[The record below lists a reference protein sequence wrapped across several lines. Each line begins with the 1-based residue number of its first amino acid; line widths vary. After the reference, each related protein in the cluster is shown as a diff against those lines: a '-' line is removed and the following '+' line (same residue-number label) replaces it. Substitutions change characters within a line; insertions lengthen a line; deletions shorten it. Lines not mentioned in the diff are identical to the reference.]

1 MKSVNHQAFKTKR
14 NFSILVILGVF
25 LGMGL
30 AFLDLAAIS
39 LFLSKYDSK
48 DLPLAFVMSG
58 LAGVFV
64 LGIYTF
70 QKNRFSFSR
79 VAIVSFILITLGTFY
94 LYYGLENINYDKYIY
109 WLFIITGPIN
119 VLVYYNFRSLGSLIF
134 AQQQHKKLSEWTHIG
149 VIIGAAAIFFSITP
163 LRKELALSIS
173 EFVYFA
179 GLLFAIAS
187 LLLSLISRSAVVLRE
202 LAVSA
207 QYINANNSY
216 AKIRKN
222 NFLVQLA
229 LFSLTITVILL
240 FVDYYFYTIVESNY
254 TSTNELLNF
263 LGFFYGCILIAGV
276 FTHLLVYNPIMS
288 KYGLKVA
295 LMVLPIVVAV
305 LSGLGIVIGSYFG
318 YVPGTTTFH
327 VFFLTI
333 CILKLISTAF
343 NDNLT
348 SNAFRFYFLPIEDL
362 LRQDSL
368 LKITGVVREASI
380 AIAGGILLYMTSATF
395 IDNDVYYAAA
405 LIVFCVLCI
414 IIVFKIYSTYR
425 DVLKDTLDKQQLV
438 KTSEARLSYAEKL
451 ARETKNIPSDR
462 LPRHLN
468 IINTLDPVVFKSAVL
483 SIINSDNDKAQKIAL
498 EQASHLC
505 LLEAIPI
512 LDEIMESKYFNVL
525 KNRDLIERT
534 YHKLRGAEFRLEK
547 LTYIEQLT
555 YSKLVNERI
564 FGASLTRYAE
574 EDIKPKLLNKLF
586 RDPVTKVRYYA
597 AAAAAGSE
605 NESMLKN
612 LIAMLD
618 NPLYSNAAVA
628 AISATGE
635 QTLPVLESAFHLTG
649 QSEKIQLRIVQIY
662 GRIGSQQA
670 VELLLKKLDLPNQN
684 VIAATL
690 VALSKSGYNVKK
702 DKALNVKRELEEI
715 CATTISNMQAYLDL
729 QKEKA
734 STLLLNAITAEIE
747 NNYNT
752 IFQLLALLYEAK
764 SVDLVKENINS
775 GNSDQS
781 DFASEL
787 LDIFLEEELKPIVLP
802 IVNVSSYSEKIN
814 KLQYIL
820 PTTSMSKNEV
830 LYDLIL
836 KDYKKVNRWT
846 KACAIMEL
854 AEENSPSNHDIF
866 AANLVNPDQ
875 MLREIAAAAYYR
887 LSEENF
893 AIFIERNKYK
903 KEYAQQALKLIE
915 EVEKGKEGELQESPK
930 LNIEVVR
937 FLNDVAGFQSVPGL
951 VLSEIAKLSKAA
963 YHQIGTEVLS
973 FDEMDEM
980 AFAFIFKGSVS
991 LQKDGRELGVYNQ
1004 NDFLH
1009 DFDFINEGRA
1019 EYKLIANEN
1028 TILFWID
1035 RAAFSELCSFHEV
1048 LPDAMLN
1055 ELNNRKREA
1064 IAV

>member
-1 MKSVNHQAFKTKR
+1 MKSLNHQAFNTKR
-14 NFSILVILGVF
+14 KFSILATLGIF
-25 LGMGL
+25 IGIGL
-30 AFLDLAAIS
+30 AFLDLAAVS
-39 LFLSKYDSK
+39 LFLNKYDSQ
-48 DLPLAFVMSG
+48 DLPSAFAMSG
-58 LAGVFV
+58 LVGVIV
-64 LGIYTF
+64 LGIYAY

-79 VAIVSFILITLGTFY
+79 VAIISFTLITLSTFFI
-94 LYYGLENINYDKYIY
+94 YYGLENIDYYKYVY
-109 WLFIITGPIN
+109 WLFVLTGPIN
-119 VLVYYNFRSLGSLIF
+119 ALVYYNFRSLGSLIF
-134 AQQQHKKLSEWTHIG
+134 AQQRHKKLSEWTHIG
-149 VIIGAAAIFFSITP
+149 VIIGAATIFFTITP
-163 LRKELALSIS
+163 LRKQLALSIS

-179 GLLFAIAS
+179 GLAFAFSS
-187 LLLSLISRSAVVLRE
+187 LLLALISRSSVVLKE

-207 QYINANNSY
+207 QYINAKNSY
-216 AKIRKN
+216 FKISKN

-229 LFSLTITVILL
+229 LFSLTVTVILL
-240 FVDYYFYTIVESNY
+240 FVDYYFLHIVEASY
-254 TSTNELLNF
+254 SSTNELLDF
-263 LGFFYGCILIAGV
+263 LGFFYGCILIAGI
-276 FTHLLVYNPIMS
+276 FTHILIYNRVMN

-295 LMVLPIVVAV
+295 LLVLPIIVGL

-318 YVPGTTTFH
+318 HVPGTNTFH

-333 CILKLISTAF
+333 CILKLIGTSV

-348 SNAFRFYFLPIEDL
+348 ANAFRYYFLPIEDL
-362 LRQDSL
+362 LRQDTL
-368 LKITGVVREASI
+368 LKITGVIREASV
-380 AIAGGILLYMTSATF
+380 AIAGGILLYMTTATF
-395 IDNDVYYAAA
+395 IDNDAYFAAA
-405 LIVFCVLCI
+405 LIIICIVCI
-414 IIVFKIYSTYR
+414 IIVFKIYNTYR
-425 DVLKDTLDKQQLV
+425 DVLKNTLDKQQLV

-451 ARETKNIPSDR
+451 ARETKNIPLAR

-498 EQASHLC
+498 HQASHLC

-525 KNRDLIERT
+525 KNRDLIEKT

-605 NESMLKN
+605 DESMLKN
-612 LIAMLD
+612 LIVMLD

-702 DKALNVKRELEEI
+702 DKALNIKRELEEI

-734 STLLLNAITAEIE
+734 SNLLLNAVTAEIE

-775 GNSDQS
+775 GNTDQS

-802 IVNVSSYSEKIN
+802 ILNVSSYSEKIN

-836 KDYKKVNRWT
+836 KDYKKINRWT

-887 LSEENF
+887 LSQENF
-893 AIFIERNKYK
+893 AVFIERDKYK
-903 KEYAQQALKLIE
+903 KEYAEQALKLIE
-915 EVEKGKEGELQESPK
+915 DVEKGKEGELQESPK
-930 LNIEVVR
+930 LNIEVVK
-937 FLNDVAGFQSVPGL
+937 FLNDIAGLQSVPGL
-951 VLSEIAKLSKAA
+951 VLSEIAKLTKAA
-963 YHQIGTEVLS
+963 FYPIGTEVVS
-973 FDEMDEM
+973 FNGMDDM
-980 AFAFIFKGSVS
+980 AYAFIYKGSVS
-991 LQKDGRELGVYNQ
+991 LQKNGLELNSYDQ
-1004 NDFLH
+1004 NGFLH
-1009 DFDFINEGRA
+1009 DLDLINEGEA
-1019 EYKLIANEN
+1019 EYNLIANEN

-1035 RAAFSELCSFHEV
+1035 RSAFSELCSFYEV
-1048 LPDAMLN
+1048 LPDNLLN
-1055 ELNNRKREA
+1055 ELNDKKKEVM
-1064 IAV
+1064 AV

>member
-14 NFSILVILGVF
+14 KFSIIVLLGLF
-25 LGMGL
+25 IGIGL

-39 LFLSKYDSK
+39 LFLDKYNSS
-48 DLPLAFVMSG
+48 DLPLAFMLSG
-58 LAGVFV
+58 LAGVVV
-64 LGIYTF
+64 LGIYTY
-70 QKNRFSFSR
+70 QKNRFSFSK
-79 VAIVSFILITLGTFY
+79 VANTCFLIITLGTFF
-94 LYYGLENINYDKYIY
+94 LYYGLENLNHSKYVY
-109 WLFIITGPIN
+109 RLFILAGPIN
-119 VLVYYNFRSLGSLIF
+119 VLVYYNFRNLCSLIF

-149 VIIGAAAIFFSITP
+149 IIIGSAAIFFTISP
-163 LRKELALSIS
+163 LRLELSLSIS
-173 EFVYFA
+173 ELVYFS
-179 GLLFAIAS
+179 GLAFAIAT
-187 LLLSLISRSAVVLRE
+187 LLLVMISRNIAILRE
-202 LAVSA
+202 LTVSA

-216 AKIRKN
+216 VKIRKN
-222 NFLVQLA
+222 NFLVLLA
-229 LFSLTITVILL
+229 FFSLAVTVILL
-240 FVDYYFYTIVESNY
+240 FVDYYFYSIVESNY
-254 TSTNELLNF
+254 KSTNQLLDF
-263 LGFFYGCILIAGV
+263 LGLFYGSVLIAGI
-276 FTHLLVYNPIMS
+276 FMHLIIYNTVMS

-295 LMVLPIVVAV
+295 LLILPIAIGV
-305 LSGLGIVIGSYFG
+305 LSGVAIVIGSYFG
-318 YVPGTTTFH
+318 HMPGTTTFY

-333 CILKLISTAF
+333 CIIKLISTTL

-348 SNAFRFYFLPIEDL
+348 ANAFRFYFLPIEDL
-362 LRQDSL
+362 LRQDTL
-368 LKITGVVREASI
+368 LKITGVIREASMV
-380 AIAGGILLYMTSATF
+380 IAGGILLYLTSLSF
-395 IDNDVYYAAA
+395 VEEVHFAAS
-405 LIVFCVLCI
+405 LIIICIICV

-425 DVLKDTLDKQQLV
+425 EVLKDTLDKQQLV
-438 KTSEARLSYAEKL
+438 KTGEARLSYAEKL
-451 ARETKNIPSDR
+451 ARETKTVPTDR
-462 LPRHLN
+462 LARHLN
-468 IINTLDPVVFKSAVL
+468 IINTLDPVVFKSAIL

-498 EQASHLC
+498 EQAGHLC

-512 LDEIMESKYFNVL
+512 LNDIMESKYFNVL
-525 KNRDLIERT
+525 RNRDLIEKT

-555 YSKLVNERI
+555 YSKLVKERI

-628 AISATGE
+628 SISATGE
-635 QTLPVLESAFHLTG
+635 QTLPVLEAAFHLTG
-649 QSEKIQLRIVQIY
+649 QSEKIQLRIIQIY
-662 GRIGSQQA
+662 GRIGSQEA

-702 DKALNVKRELEEI
+702 DKALNVKRELEEV
-715 CATTISNMQAYLDL
+715 CATTLSNMQAYLDL
-729 QKEKA
+729 KKEKT
-734 STLLLNAITAEIE
+734 SDLLLNALTGEIE

-775 GNSDQS
+775 GNTDQS

-802 IVNVSSYSEKIN
+802 VVNVSSYSEKIN

-830 LYDLIL
+830 LYDLIQ

-854 AEENSPSNHDIF
+854 ADENSPSNHDIF

-887 LSEENF
+887 LSDENF
-893 AIFIERNKYK
+893 AVFIERNKYK
-903 KEYAQQALKLIE
+903 KEYAQQALKLID

-937 FLNDVAGFQSVPGL
+937 FLNDIPGFQSVPGL
-951 VLSEIAKLSKAA
+951 VLSEIAKLAKAA
-963 YHQIGTEVLS
+963 YYEANQEITAFNYL
-973 FDEMDEM
+973 DEMTY
-980 AFAFIFKGSVS
+980 AFIFKGSVS
-991 LQKDGRELGVYNQ
+991 LQK
-1004 NDFLH
+1004 NDHEIGLYPENHFLH
-1009 DFDFINEGRA
+1009 DFDLINEGRA
-1019 EYKLIANEN
+1019 EYKLIAKEN
-1028 TILFWID
+1028 TILFSID
-1035 RAAFSELCSFHEV
+1035 RSSFSELCSFREV
-1048 LPDAMLN
+1048 LPEALLN
-1055 ELNNRKREA
+1055 ELKINNKRTV
-1064 IAV
+1064 AV